1 MPPRTAAH
9 GEPSPSRTALRQ
21 AFASAN
27 RVDEVVQRLR
37 EQIVSGQLVAGES
50 LASEGD
56 LATTLKVSRTVI
68 REAMRIL
75 CTQGLV
81 EISQGRRPRVKGADP
96 QAAIISLDALLSRG
110 GGTLAHLTEVRLP
123 LEVEI
128 AGLAAER
135 ATPEQL
141 QALAHTNDQLAQAE
155 SLEECIE
162 ADIAF
167 HRALAAATNNPLF
180 ELLLETV
187 AQLLRESRRRTLTQ
201 SGTRLAWEEHVRIYQ
216 TVAQRD
222 RVAAREAMR
231 QHMRLIQRDLAV
243 AQAVASKFS
252 EKPL

>member
-1 MPPRTAAH
+1 MLTVQKSTRGSAAARELL
-9 GEPSPSRTALRQ
+9 GVS
-21 AFASAN
+21 N

-37 EQIVSGQLVAGES
+37 EQIISGKLAAGDS
-50 LASEGD
+50 LPSEGD
-56 LATTLKVSRTVI
+56 LATTLRVSRTVI

-81 EISQGRRPRVKGADP
+81 EISQGRRPRVKTADP

-110 GGTLAHLTEVRLP
+110 SSSLEHLTEVRLP

-135 ATPEQL
+135 ATEEQL
-141 QALAHTNDQLAQAE
+141 RSLALTNEQLANAKT
-155 SLEECIE
+155 LDECIE

-180 ELLLETV
+180 VLLLETV

-201 SGTRLAWEEHVRIYQ
+201 SGTRLAHEEHVRIYEK
-216 TVAQRD
+216 VARRD
-222 RVAAREAMR
+222 SAAARAAMR
-231 QHMRLIQRDLAV
+231 QHMQLIERDLA
-243 AQAVASKFS
+243 AGTSR
-252 EKPL
+252 

>member
-1 MPPRTAAH
+1 MLAAKSKRPKAAARDLL
-9 GEPSPSRTALRQ
+9 GVS
-21 AFASAN
+21 N

-37 EQIVSGQLVAGES
+37 EQIVSGKLAAEDS
-50 LASEGD
+50 LPSEGD
-56 LATTLKVSRTVI
+56 LATTLRVSRTVI

-81 EISQGRRPRVKGADP
+81 EISQGRRPRVKRADP

-110 GGTLAHLTEVRLP
+110 SGSLQHLTEVRLP

-141 QALAHTNDQLAQAE
+141 QELAGTNEQLASAR
-155 SLEECIE
+155 SLEDCIE

-167 HRALAAATNNPLF
+167 HRALAVATNNPLF
-180 ELLLETV
+180 VLLLETV

-201 SGTRLAWEEHVRIYQ
+201 SGTQLALEEHQRIYE
-216 TVAQRD
+216 TVAQHD
-222 RVAAREAMR
+222 SAAARAAMR
-231 QHMRLIQRDLAV
+231 QHMRLIERDLA
-243 AQAVASKFS
+243 ANAR
-252 EKPL
+252 

>member
-1 MPPRTAAH
+1 M
-9 GEPSPSRTALRQ
+9 PSRTLATQKSHQ
-21 AFASAN
+21 AKAAARELLGVSN

-37 EQIVSGQLVAGES
+37 EQIVGGKLAAGES
-50 LASEGD
+50 LPSEGD
-56 LATTLKVSRTVI
+56 LATTLRVSRTVI

-81 EISQGRRPRVKGADP
+81 EISQGRRPRVKEADA

-110 GGTLAHLTEVRLP
+110 SDSLQHLTEVRLP

-141 QALAHTNDQLAQAE
+141 QQLAQANE
-155 SLEECIE
+155 QLANANTLEECIA

-180 ELLLETV
+180 VLLLETV

-201 SGTRLAWEEHVRIYQ
+201 SGTRLALEEHRRIYE
-216 TVAQRD
+216 TVAQHD
-222 RVAAREAMR
+222 AAAARAAMR
-231 QHMRLIQRDLAV
+231 QHMRLIERDLAAGV
-243 AQAVASKFS
+243 LPISS
-252 EKPL
+252 R